1 MKFQVFENGQV
12 AEDFNISGAYMF
24 GADSIPLR
32 DSVKIKYKNG
42 IIECKK
48 GTTESAGLALL
59 WPVQGFGTIMLQ
71 TTRLPERKRPYILNV
86 ELARAKLMQ
95 IVLKREDWAFFGD
108 TNHIDCTV
116 EQGQLLFI
124 EALQNMAQ
132 PEKASSLADQSLTR
146 ALICSE
152 ELTDKHS
159 RMFLDARCSNRSLTR
174 HSLGCE
180 IDLQSMKNPEYQK
193 KLTEIFGFVTIP
205 VVWADIEKQK
215 GQYDFSVLD
224 QCIDVIANKRLAICA
239 GPLLCFDPEYLPK
252 WLLDSK
258 LGFEKIRE
266 AAFEFVSRVVVR
278 YMRYIHAWR
287 IISGMNSHNHFDFN
301 FEQIIE
307 MTRAACLAAKAT
319 NNKSRKMIEI
329 RLPWGEHYAEGAQT
343 IPPLVYADMI
353 MQTGI
358 AFDAFAL
365 QLNFGIDKS
374 GMHIRDMMQISAK
387 LDSFAPISKPL
398 HITAVTIPG
407 VSILG
412 KDNQQV
418 AGLWH
423 KPWDQATQ
431 AKWLNEIYKVTLAK
445 PFISSVTYSR
455 LADSSNMAIPQSGLL
470 TEKLEPK
477 KALMAIV
484 KMQKFILGK

>member
-1 MKFQVFENGQV
+1 MKFQVFKNGQI
-12 AEDFNISGAYMF
+12 ADNFNLAGAYMF
-24 GADSIPLR
+24 GADAIPLR

-48 GTTESAGLALL
+48 RAAESAGLALL
-59 WPVQGFGTIMLQ
+59 WPVEGFGTIMLQ

-108 TNHIDCTV
+108 TNNIDIAV
-116 EQGQLLFI
+116 EQGQSLFI
-124 EALQNMAQ
+124 QALQNMKQ
-132 PEKASSLADQSLTR
+132 PEKAASLADESLAK
-146 ALICSE
+146 ALLCSE
-152 ELTDKHS
+152 KLTAKHS
-159 RMFLDARCSNRSLTR
+159 KMFLDARCSNRSLTR

-180 IDLQSMKNPEYQK
+180 IDPKRIGNPEYRK
-193 KLTEIFGFVTIP
+193 KLTEVFGFVTIP
-205 VVWADIEKQK
+205 VKWADIEKQK
-215 GQYDFSVLD
+215 GQYDFSILD
-224 QCIDVIANKRLAICA
+224 HCIDAIGNSRLAICA
-239 GPLLCFDPEYLPK
+239 GPLLCFSPEYLPK

-258 LGFEKIRE
+258 PGFEKIRE
-266 AAFEFVSRVVVR
+266 TAYEFVSRVATR

-287 IISGMNSHNHFDFN
+287 IISGMNSHNHFEFN

-329 RLPWGEHYAEGAQT
+329 RLPWGEHYAEETQT

-365 QLNFGIDKS
+365 QLNFGIDRS
-374 GMHIRDMMQISAK
+374 GMHVRDMMQISAR
-387 LDSFAPISKPL
+387 LDAFAPISKPL
-398 HITAVTIPG
+398 HITSLAIPG
-407 VSILG
+407 TSVLD

-423 KPWDQATQ
+423 KPWDQPTQ
-431 AKWLNEIYKVTLAK
+431 AQWLDEIYKVALAK
-445 PFISSVTYSR
+445 PFVSSVTYSNF
-455 LADSSNMAIPQSGLL
+455 ADSPNMTIPQSGLI

-477 KALMAIV
+477 KALVSIV